1 MDGSNNPL
9 EEQLEEQEQLAMA
22 QLIALGAIGLP
33 SGIVPQAGIGGP
45 AVTRQGWKGGEDV
58 PIALGDLSDVTTDG
72 AQPGDILVYD
82 PDPEPLWRPFSPVYS
97 PTGVMFADPN
107 TGRITNDPAL
117 FRVDTVNR
125 RIGIGVDLVA
135 APTALS
141 DLVVIRAAGP
151 QWGPAG
157 MRLDAFRNG
166 VVWENAWIGL
176 GAPRSDSADQTGA
189 TRRAV
194 IVLPGNTV
202 NLSASMFLSAN
213 TANAVV
219 TGPDTAIRGNGNSIE
234 INSGINSALNPTS
247 LAVVN
252 FWRRS
257 NLYASIVPFG
267 NSFINTASTHFFG
280 VGNGA
285 PLATLDVGVTAATA
299 YTNNLY
305 TDGSNW
311 ERALIGNWNANV
323 AQYGTT
329 RSGTGLARDVSFLR
343 AGVEMLRL
351 TASGPTFSGH
361 PVTVPDG
368 AFTYW
373 SGGTLSD
380 DPTIMRVDQITRR
393 IGIGWTTD
401 FDAITPPTN
410 NRYLLSMRAL
420 APVFGAAG
428 LEVAAARS
436 GSTFNPA
443 YIHLGAPRSDTADG
457 LVVKGRGYIAVP
469 GNSVDL
475 NASIFI
481 GSNSANAGIA
491 DAAAMRANNNSIE
504 LVSTGIV
511 DIWRAS
517 ANYARIAQSAASW
530 INTASGHFTGLG
542 NNAPAATLAV
552 GTVAA
557 TAYTSNLAT
566 DASNFERC
574 LIGNWSANVA
584 QIGTTML
591 GTGLARDL
599 QIMRGGTN
607 VARWNVTGFA
617 VGDMSAAE
625 ALHVRRVP
633 NTAGPAVIRLD
644 AYRSGATYNSSGM
657 LLFAPRSD
665 TVDGGIGSSRGLVM
679 LAGDGVGPPGAASI
693 FIATTSAS
701 IPYAL
706 DTAGYRASVSM
717 SFELNTSTGIDLW
730 RAGINYARLSGI
742 AAGHSFVN
750 VGTTSAMFGVGTA
763 TPEAALHVLRAQAGT
778 TANSAYFQTN
788 FASTLPDV
796 LIVDQDTAAS
806 RLAFAVRSNAG
817 ATPLIAAMANG
828 VIGIGHD
835 APVDTLSVGRTSA
848 THKTYNLFTD
858 ASNWEA
864 AAVGDWSANVARFG
878 TLNLGTGVA
887 RDVSIIRGGVE
898 SVRYGSTGATF
909 TAAIIQKPAA
919 SVTPA
924 NNGELMVEAT
934 SNTSLTFK
942 FKGSDATVR
951 SIALT
956 LT

>member
-9 EEQLEEQEQLAMA
+9 EEQIEEQEQLALA
-22 QLIALGAIGLP
+22 QLITLGAIGLP
-33 SGIVPQAGIGGP
+33 SSIVPQAGIGGP
-45 AVTRQGWKGGEDV
+45 AVTRQGWRGGEDT

-72 AQPGDILVYD
+72 AQPGDLLIYD

-107 TGRITNDPAL
+107 TGRLTNDPTL

-125 RIGIGVDLVA
+125 RIGIGVDLTTSPA
-135 APTALS
+135 ALS

-151 QWGPAG
+151 LWGPAG
-157 MRLDAFRNG
+157 VRIDAFRNG

-176 GAPRSDSADQTGA
+176 GGPRSDSPDQTGGI
-189 TRRAV
+189 RRAV

-202 NLSASMFLSAN
+202 NTSASMFLAAN
-213 TANAVV
+213 TANSVV

-252 FWRRS
+252 FWRIS

-285 PLATLDVGVTAATA
+285 PLATLAIGATAATA
-299 YTNNLY
+299 HTNNLY
-305 TDGSNW
+305 TDASNW
-311 ERALIGNWNANV
+311 ERALIGNWNTNV

-329 RSGTGLARDVSFLR
+329 MAGTGLARDVSFVR
-343 AGVEMLRL
+343 GGVEMFRL

-373 SGGTLSD
+373 SGGTLSS
-380 DPTIMRVDQITRR
+380 DPTILRTEIATGRV
-393 IGIGWTTD
+393 GIGWTTD
-401 FDAITPPTN
+401 FNAISPPTN
-410 NRYLLSMRAL
+410 LRYALSVRTIPAN
-420 APVFGAAG
+420 GQTG
-428 LEVAAARS
+428 LELAAARN
-436 GSTFNPA
+436 GSTFNSA
-443 YIHLGAPRSDTADG
+443 FIHFGAPRSDTPDQAFG
-457 LVVKGRGYIAVP
+457 VGRGYIAVP
-469 GNSVDL
+469 GNGVDL
-475 NASIFI
+475 SSSIFI
-481 GSNSANAGIA
+481 GSNSANAGVA

-504 LVSTGIV
+504 IGNGGNV
-511 DIWRAS
+511 DLWRGS
-517 ANYARIAQSAASW
+517 ANYARIAQSAISF
-530 INTASGHFTGLG
+530 INTASAHFTGLG
-542 NNAPAATLAV
+542 NNVPAATLAV
-552 GTVAA
+552 GMIAA

-574 LIGNWSANVA
+574 LIGDWSANVA
-584 QIGTTML
+584 RFGTTL
-591 GTGLARDL
+591 AGTGLARDV
-599 QIMRGGTN
+599 QIMRGSTN
-607 VARWNVTGFA
+607 VSRWNVTGFA
-617 VGDMSAAE
+617 VGDHSAAE

-633 NTAGPAVIRLD
+633 NTAGPVVTRLD

-657 LLFAPRSD
+657 LLLAPRSD
-665 TVDGGIGSSRGLVM
+665 TADGAIGSSRGLVM
-679 LAGDGVGPPGAASI
+679 LAGDGVGPPGAASV
-693 FIATTSAS
+693 FIATASAS

-706 DTAGYRASVSM
+706 DTAGYRASASM
-717 SFELNTSTGIDLW
+717 SLEVNTLSGIDLW
-730 RAGINYARLSGI
+730 RAGINYAQISGI
-742 AAGHSFVN
+742 ATAHSWLN
-750 VGTTSAMFGVGTA
+750 VGTTSAMFGVGIA
-763 TPEAALHVLRAQAGT
+763 TPEAALHVLRSQAGT
-778 TANSAYFQTN
+778 TANTGYFQSN
-788 FASTLPDV
+788 FASTLPDF

-806 RLAFAVRSNAG
+806 RLSFAVRSNAG

-828 VIGIGHD
+828 LTGIGHD
-835 APVDTLSVGRTSA
+835 APLDTLSVGRTAA

-858 ASNWEA
+858 ASNYEA
-864 AAVGDWSANVARFG
+864 AAVGDWSVNVARFG

-924 NNGELMVEAT
+924 NNGELMAEAT
-934 SNTSLTFK
+934 SNTTLTFK

-951 SIALT
+951 SVALT